1 MVLQWIKG
9 HPQFLKNPLY
19 IGGDSYS
26 GKTVPIITQEV
37 SEGKTF
43 VVNEDVFR

>member
-37 SEGKTF
+37 SEGKLLL
-43 VVNEDVFR
+43 